1 MGSGS
6 VWVFR
11 ATFYWERGRPRPLGG
26 GQISLRKACSLCGVA
41 GEGARA
47 PSVTLSN
54 CAVLQTDPLLILCL
68 SCLRRFTRASFAYYE
83 TRTDVRVRN
92 PDFEA
97 FITMPDRNDAWE
109 LLCEYTKGESLR
121 KHALAVEAAMRA
133 CVERYGTG
141 DDNADEWGLVG
152 LLHDFDYEMFPS
164 ADQHPFTGA
173 NILCGR
179 GYSDR
184 LIRAIMGHATYTGV
198 PRDTAM
204 ARALFATDELCGF
217 LVACALVR
225 PSKSL
230 DDLEV
235 ASVKKKLKDKAFA
248 RSVNR
253 NDIQQSMEELGVNMD
268 EHVRFV
274 IDALR
279 PVQDA
284 IGLNRLATVE

>member
-1 MGSGS
+1 
-6 VWVFR
+6 
-11 ATFYWERGRPRPLGG
+11 
-26 GQISLRKACSLCGVA
+26 
-41 GEGARA
+41 
-47 PSVTLSN
+47 
-54 CAVLQTDPLLILCL
+54 
-68 SCLRRFTRASFAYYE
+68 
-83 TRTDVRVRN
+83 
-92 PDFEA
+92 
-97 FITMPDRNDAWE
+97 MPDRNEAWD

-133 CVERYGTG
+133 CVKRYGSPE
-141 DDNADEWGLVG
+141 DDEDEWGLVG
-152 LLHDFDYEMFPS
+152 LLHDFDYEMFPT

-179 GYSDR
+179 GYSER
-184 LIRAIMGHATYTGV
+184 FIRAIMGHATYTGV

-225 PSKSL
+225 PNKSL

-235 ASVKKKLKDKAFA
+235 SSVKKKLKDKAFA

-253 NDIQQSMEELGVNMD
+253 DDIWRGIEELGTDLD
-268 EHVRFV
+268 EHIRFV

-279 PVQDA
+279 PVQRQ
-284 IGLNRLATVE
+284 IGLNALEEPA

>member
-1 MGSGS
+1 
-6 VWVFR
+6 
-11 ATFYWERGRPRPLGG
+11 
-26 GQISLRKACSLCGVA
+26 
-41 GEGARA
+41 
-47 PSVTLSN
+47 
-54 CAVLQTDPLLILCL
+54 
-68 SCLRRFTRASFAYYE
+68 
-83 TRTDVRVRN
+83 
-92 PDFEA
+92 
-97 FITMPDRNDAWE
+97 MPDRNEAWA

-133 CVERYGTG
+133 CVKRYGSPE
-141 DDNADEWGLVG
+141 DDEDEWGLVG
-152 LLHDFDYEMFPS
+152 LLHDFDYEMFPT

-179 GYSDR
+179 GYSER
-184 LIRAIMGHATYTGV
+184 FIRAIMGHATYTGV

-225 PSKSL
+225 PNKSL

-235 ASVKKKLKDKAFA
+235 SSVKKKLKDKAFA

-253 NDIQQSMEELGVNMD
+253 DDIWQGIDELGTNLD
-268 EHVRFV
+268 DHVRFV

-279 PVQDA
+279 PVQRQ
-284 IGLNRLATVE
+284 IGLNALKESA

>member
-1 MGSGS
+1 
-6 VWVFR
+6 
-11 ATFYWERGRPRPLGG
+11 
-26 GQISLRKACSLCGVA
+26 
-41 GEGARA
+41 
-47 PSVTLSN
+47 
-54 CAVLQTDPLLILCL
+54 
-68 SCLRRFTRASFAYYE
+68 
-83 TRTDVRVRN
+83 
-92 PDFEA
+92 
-97 FITMPDRNDAWE
+97 MPDRNEAWE

-133 CVERYGTG
+133 CVKRYGAAE
-141 DDNADEWGLVG
+141 DDEEEWGLVG

-164 ADQHPFTGA
+164 AEQHPFTGA

-179 GYSDR
+179 GYSER
-184 LIRAIMGHATYTGV
+184 FIRAIMGHATYTGV

-225 PSKSL
+225 PNKSL

-253 NDIQQSMEELGVNMD
+253 DDIRQGIEELGVDLD
-268 EHVRFV
+268 EHIRFV

-279 PVQDA
+279 PVQVQ
-284 IGLNRLATVE
+284 IGLNQLAASQ

>member
-1 MGSGS
+1 
-6 VWVFR
+6 
-11 ATFYWERGRPRPLGG
+11 
-26 GQISLRKACSLCGVA
+26 
-41 GEGARA
+41 
-47 PSVTLSN
+47 
-54 CAVLQTDPLLILCL
+54 
-68 SCLRRFTRASFAYYE
+68 
-83 TRTDVRVRN
+83 
-92 PDFEA
+92 
-97 FITMPDRNDAWE
+97 MPDRSEAWE

-133 CVERYGTG
+133 CVKRYGAAE
-141 DDNADEWGLVG
+141 DDEDEWGLVG

-164 ADQHPFTGA
+164 AEQHPFTGA

-179 GYSDR
+179 GYSER
-184 LIRAIMGHATYTGV
+184 FIRAIMGHATYTGV

-225 PSKSL
+225 PNKSL

-253 NDIQQSMEELGVNMD
+253 DDIRQGIAELGVDLD
-268 EHVRFV
+268 EHIRFV

-279 PVQDA
+279 PVQPQ
-284 IGLNRLATVE
+284 IGLKQVTPSVAEADKRLN

>member
-1 MGSGS
+1 M
-6 VWVFR
+6 
-11 ATFYWERGRPRPLGG
+11 P
-26 GQISLRKACSLCGVA
+26 
-41 GEGARA
+41 
-47 PSVTLSN
+47 
-54 CAVLQTDPLLILCL
+54 VLQH
-68 SCLRRFTRASFAYYE
+68 
-83 TRTDVRVRN
+83 
-92 PDFEA
+92 
-97 FITMPDRNDAWE
+97 MPDRNDAWE

-133 CVERYGTG
+133 CAKQYGG
-141 DDNADEWGLVG
+141 AEDDEDEWGMVG

-179 GYSDR
+179 GYPDR
-184 LIRAIMGHATYTGV
+184 FIRAIMGHATYTGV

-235 ASVKKKLKDKAFA
+235 SSVKKKLKDKAFA

-253 NDIQQSMEELGVNMD
+253 NDIRQGIEELGVEAD
-268 EHVRFV
+268 VHIRFV

-279 PVQDA
+279 PLQEE
-284 IGLNRLATVE
+284 IGLKRVTASAT